1 VITALIIL
9 IFTYLFIALQKI
21 PRIPID
27 MIAASLIG
35 ATLMILTGTLPLS
48 AVPKALDW
56 NTLFLLLGMMVVIV
70 HLELAGFFGWVAVR
84 IVAAVR
90 TPLQLLSL
98 LVFTSGILSAF
109 FVNDTICLLFTP
121 ILLQTI
127 KPLGLRPAP
136 YLIALATSSNIGS
149 VMSVTGNPQNVY
161 IGIHS
166 GTPYLSFLAALAPVS
181 LIGMILNIAV
191 VALIYR
197 KEILGHGTFD
207 VVGPAFAGL
216 NRPLLIKG
224 LSASLGA
231 AIGFSAGAP
240 YALTAM
246 GAGTAVLLVGRQ
258 SPLTVFRKINWRL
271 LAFFAGLFIVM
282 GGAQHAGVMTGLLD
296 QVHRPLGG
304 STASMIAQ
312 LSGLTV
318 LLSNLVSNVPAVI
331 LIEPFVIGLPGAK
344 WAWLA
349 LAMSSTLAGNL
360 TLIGSVANLIVVH
373 QARYEA
379 RITFVDYLKV
389 GVPLTLLTLA
399 VGIGVLVLEANFLE

>member
-1 VITALIIL
+1 VITALAIL

-35 ATLMILTGTLPLS
+35 AALMILTGTLPLS

-70 HLELAGFFGWVAVR
+70 HLELAGFFEWVAVR
-84 IVAAVR
+84 IVMAVR

-98 LVFTSGILSAF
+98 LVFTSGFLSAF

-149 VMSVTGNPQNVY
+149 AMSVTGNPQNVY

-181 LIGMILNIAV
+181 LIGMLLNIAV
-191 VALIYR
+191 VALVYR
-197 KEILGHGTFD
+197 KEILGHGAFD
-207 VVGPAFAGL
+207 GVRTASTGL

-224 LSASLGA
+224 LIASLGA
-231 AIGFSAGAP
+231 AIGFAAGAP
-240 YALTAM
+240 YALTAVSA
-246 GAGTAVLLVGRQ
+246 GAALLLLGRQ
-258 SPLTVFRKINWRL
+258 NLLTVFRKINWRL

-282 GGAQHAGVMTGLLD
+282 SGAQKAGVMTGLLD
-296 QVHRPLGG
+296 QVHRVLGG
-304 STASMIAQ
+304 STALMIAQ
-312 LSGLTV
+312 LSGLTA

-331 LIEPFVIGLPGAK
+331 LIEPFIIGLPDAK

-379 RITFVDYLKV
+379 RVTFLDYLKV
-389 GVPLTLLTLA
+389 GVPLTVLTLA
-399 VGIGVLVLEANFLE
+399 VGIGVLALEAKIWG

>member
-1 VITALIIL
+1 MITALVIL
-9 IFTYLFIALQKI
+9 IITYLFIALQKI

-27 MIAASLIG
+27 MITASFIG
-35 ATLMILTGTLPLS
+35 AALMILTGTLPLS

-70 HLELAGFFGWVAVR
+70 HLELAGFFEWVAVR

-166 GTPYLSFLAALAPVS
+166 GMPYLSFLSALAPVS
-181 LIGMILNIAV
+181 LIGLILNIAV
-191 VALIYR
+191 VAWVYR
-197 KEILGHGTFD
+197 KEFLGHGTIQAVRPSPQNLD
-207 VVGPAFAGL
+207 
-216 NRPLLIKG
+216 RPLLIKG
-224 LSASLGA
+224 LIASVGA
-231 AIGFSAGAP
+231 AIGFAAGAP
-240 YALTAM
+240 YALTALAA
-246 GAGTAVLLVGRQ
+246 GAAVLLVGRQ
-258 SPLTVFRKINWRL
+258 NLFTILKKVNWRL

-282 GGAQHAGVMTGLLD
+282 GGAQRAGVMTSLLD
-296 QVHRPLGG
+296 LVHRALGG
-304 STASMIAQ
+304 STALMVTQ

-331 LIEPFVIGLPGAK
+331 LIEPFIIGLPGAK
-344 WAWLA
+344 WAWLT

-360 TLIGSVANLIVVH
+360 TLIGSVANLIVVD

-379 RITFVDYLKV
+379 RITFLDYLKA
-389 GVPLTLLTLA
+389 GVPLTVLTLA
-399 VGIGVLVLEANFLE
+399 VGIGVLVLEAKMVG

>member
-1 VITALIIL
+1 VIIALIIL

-27 MIAASLIG
+27 MIWASLIG
-35 ATLMILTGTLPLS
+35 AALMILTGTLTLS
-48 AVPKALDW
+48 EVPKALDW
-56 NTLFLLLGMMVVIV
+56 NTLFLLLGMMVVIA
-70 HLELAGFFGWVAVR
+70 HLERAGFFEWVAVR
-84 IVAAVR
+84 IVASVR

-98 LVFTSGILSAF
+98 LIFTSGILSAF
-109 FVNDTICLLFTP
+109 FVNDTICILFTP

-149 VMSVTGNPQNVY
+149 AMSVTGNPQNVY

-191 VALIYR
+191 VALVYR
-197 KEILGHGTFD
+197 KEILGHGAFQ
-207 VVGPAFAGL
+207 VVRPASGGL
-216 NRPLLIKG
+216 DRPLLTKG
-224 LSASLGA
+224 LIASVGA
-231 AIGFSAGAP
+231 AIGFAAGAP
-240 YALTAM
+240 YALTAV
-246 GAGTAVLLVGRQ
+246 GAGAALLLVGGQ
-258 SPLTVFRKINWRL
+258 NPLTIFKKVNWRL

-282 GGAQHAGVMTGLLD
+282 GGAQRAGVMTGLLD
-296 QVHRPLGG
+296 QVHRALGG
-304 STASMIAQ
+304 STAFMVTQ
-312 LSGLTV
+312 LSGLTAV
-318 LLSNLVSNVPAVI
+318 LSNLVSNVPAVI
-331 LIEPFVIGLPGAK
+331 LIEPFIVGLPDAR

-373 QARYEA
+373 QARHEA

-389 GVPLTLLTLA
+389 GVPLTVLTLA
-399 VGIGVLVLEANFLE
+399 VGIGVLALEERIFG

>member
-1 VITALIIL
+1 VIIALIIL
-9 IFTYLFIALQKI
+9 IFTYLVIALQKI

-27 MIAASLIG
+27 MIWASLIG
-35 ATLMILTGTLPLS
+35 AALMILSGALPLS
-48 AVPKALDW
+48 EVPKALDW
-56 NTLFLLLGMMVVIV
+56 STLLLLLGMMVVIA
-70 HLELAGFFGWVAVR
+70 HLELAGFFDWVAVR
-84 IVAAVR
+84 IVASVR
-90 TPLQLLSL
+90 SPLQLLSL
-98 LVFTSGILSAF
+98 LIFTSGVLSAF

-136 YLIALATSSNIGS
+136 YLIALATASNIGS
-149 VMSVTGNPQNVY
+149 AMSVTGNPQNVF

-166 GTPYLSFLAALAPVS
+166 GMPYLSFLIALAPVS
-181 LIGMILNIAV
+181 LIGMVLNIAV
-191 VALIYR
+191 VALVYR
-197 KEILGHGTFD
+197 KEILGHGVFHL
-207 VVGPAFAGL
+207 VRPVSSGL

-224 LSASLGA
+224 LIASAGA
-231 AIGFSAGAP
+231 AIGFAAGAP

-246 GAGTAVLLVGRQ
+246 AAGAALFLAGRQ
-258 SPLTVFRKINWRL
+258 NFLTIIKKVNWRL

-282 GGAQHAGVMTGLLD
+282 GGARQAGVMNGLLD
-296 QVHRPLGG
+296 QVHRALGG
-304 STASMIAQ
+304 STALMIAQ

-331 LIEPFVIGLPGAK
+331 LIEPFLIGLPGAK

-379 RITFVDYLKV
+379 RVTFMDYLKV
-389 GVPLTLLTLA
+389 GVPLTLLTLG
-399 VGIGVLVLEANFLE
+399 VGIGVLALESSVFG

>member
-1 VITALIIL
+1 VIIALVIL

-35 ATLMILTGTLPLS
+35 AALMILTGTLTLS
-48 AVPKALDW
+48 AVPKVLDW
-56 NTLFLLLGMMVVIV
+56 NTLLLLLGMMIVIV
-70 HLELAGFFGWVAVR
+70 HLERAGFFEWVAVR

-98 LVFTSGILSAF
+98 LVFSSGILSAF

-149 VMSVTGNPQNVY
+149 AMSVTGNPQNVY

-191 VALIYR
+191 VGLIYR
-197 KEILGHGTFD
+197 KEIIRHGVFR
-207 VVGPAFAGL
+207 VVQPGSADL

-224 LSASLGA
+224 LVASLGA
-231 AIGFSAGAP
+231 AIGFAAGAP

-246 GAGTAVLLVGRQ
+246 AAGTALLLVGGQ
-258 SPLTVFRKINWRL
+258 NPLTILKKVNWRL

-282 GGAQHAGVMTGLLD
+282 GGAQQAGVMTGLLD
-296 QVHRPLGG
+296 EVHRILGD
-304 STASMIAQ
+304 STALMIAQ

-331 LIEPFVIGLPGAK
+331 LIEPFIVGLAAAK

-373 QARYEA
+373 QARYET
-379 RITFVDYLKV
+379 RITFLDYLKV
-389 GVPLTLLTLA
+389 GVPLTVLTLA
-399 VGIGVLVLEANFLE
+399 VGIGVLVLEGEIMG

>member
-1 VITALIIL
+1 MIIALIIL
-9 IFTYLFIALQKI
+9 IFTYLVIALQKI

-27 MIAASLIG
+27 MIWASLIG
-35 ATLMILTGTLPLS
+35 AALMILSGALPLS
-48 AVPKALDW
+48 EVPKALDW
-56 NTLFLLLGMMVVIV
+56 STLLLLLGMMVVIA
-70 HLELAGFFGWVAVR
+70 HLELAGFFDWVAVR
-84 IVAAVR
+84 IVASVR
-90 TPLQLLSL
+90 SPLQLLSL
-98 LVFTSGILSAF
+98 LIFTSGVLSAF

-136 YLIALATSSNIGS
+136 YLIALATASNIGS
-149 VMSVTGNPQNVY
+149 AMSVTGNPQNVF

-166 GTPYLSFLAALAPVS
+166 GMPYLSFLIALAPVS
-181 LIGMILNIAV
+181 LIGMVLNIAV
-191 VALIYR
+191 VALVYR
-197 KEILGHGTFD
+197 KEILGHGVFHL
-207 VVGPAFAGL
+207 VRPVSSGL
-216 NRPLLIKG
+216 NRPLLVKG
-224 LSASLGA
+224 LIASAGA
-231 AIGFSAGAP
+231 AIGFAAGAP

-246 GAGTAVLLVGRQ
+246 AAGAALFLAGRQ
-258 SPLTVFRKINWRL
+258 NFLTIIKKVNWRL

-282 GGAQHAGVMTGLLD
+282 GGARQAGVMNGLLD
-296 QVHRPLGG
+296 QVHRALGG
-304 STASMIAQ
+304 STALMIAQ

-331 LIEPFVIGLPGAK
+331 LIEPFLIGLPGAK

-379 RITFVDYLKV
+379 RVTFMDYLKV
-389 GVPLTLLTLA
+389 GVPLTLLTLG
-399 VGIGVLVLEANFLE
+399 VGIGVLALESSVFG

>member
-1 VITALIIL
+1 MIIALIIL
-9 IFTYLFIALQKI
+9 IFTYLVIALQKI

-27 MIAASLIG
+27 MIWASLIG
-35 ATLMILTGTLPLS
+35 AALMILSGALPLS
-48 AVPKALDW
+48 EVPKALDW
-56 NTLFLLLGMMVVIV
+56 STLLLLLGMMVVIA
-70 HLELAGFFGWVAVR
+70 HLELAGFFDWVAVR
-84 IVAAVR
+84 IVASVR
-90 TPLQLLSL
+90 SPLQLLSL
-98 LVFTSGILSAF
+98 LIFTSGVLSAF

-136 YLIALATSSNIGS
+136 YLIALATASNIGS
-149 VMSVTGNPQNVY
+149 AMSVTGNPQNVF

-166 GTPYLSFLAALAPVS
+166 GMPYLSFLIALAPVS
-181 LIGMILNIAV
+181 LIGMVLNIAV
-191 VALIYR
+191 VALVYR
-197 KEILGHGTFD
+197 KEILGHGVFHL
-207 VVGPAFAGL
+207 VRPVSSGL

-224 LSASLGA
+224 LIASAGA
-231 AIGFSAGAP
+231 AIGFAAGAP

-246 GAGTAVLLVGRQ
+246 AAGAALFLAGRQ
-258 SPLTVFRKINWRL
+258 NFLTIIKKVNWRL

-282 GGAQHAGVMTGLLD
+282 GGARQAGVMNGLLD
-296 QVHRPLGG
+296 QVHRALGG
-304 STASMIAQ
+304 STALMIAQ

-331 LIEPFVIGLPGAK
+331 LIEPFLIGLPGAK

-379 RITFVDYLKV
+379 RVTFMDYLKV
-389 GVPLTLLTLA
+389 GVPLTLLTLG
-399 VGIGVLVLEANFLE
+399 VGIGVLALESSVFG